1 MTMDISP
8 GSPAELS
15 NKRERT
21 MRTMRRY
28 WVVILLLVM
37 LGIGF
42 SAFAQS
48 TDAAGAAT
56 SAPPLRVESRTTL
69 WDLIKSGGWA
79 MWPLGACSVLVVWLV
94 ILNSQRVSTRKMLPP
109 MLVAQI
115 KQAASAGDLQQVWN
129 LSTSNDSFF
138 TRTLAA
144 GLRQIHP
151 EDPLA
156 SRPKVEAAISET
168 ASREESRYGFFVN
181 FLALLTSMSPMWGLL
196 GTVSGMIGA
205 FSKIGSGGM
214 GKPEILAKNIGE
226 ALVCTASG
234 LMIAITAMGFYFFF
248 RNVINSVMKESEGH
262 FTEVL
267 DMLTGTGGTLAA
279 QTAAEPASQ
288 PKT

>member
-1 MTMDISP
+1 
-8 GSPAELS
+8 
-15 NKRERT
+15 

-28 WVVILLLVM
+28 WVLILM
-37 LGIGF
+37 LAMVAMAF
-42 SAFAQS
+42 SALAQS
-48 TDAAGAAT
+48 TGATGAA
-56 SAPPLRVESRTTL
+56 SAPPLQVENRTTL

-79 MWPLGACSVLVVWLV
+79 MYPLGTCSVLVVWLV
-94 ILNSQRVSTRKMLPP
+94 ILNFQRVRARKMLPT
-109 MLVAQI
+109 LVVSQI
-115 KQAASAGDLQQVWN
+115 KSAASTGDLQQVWN
-129 LSTSNDSFF
+129 LSTSTDSFF

-144 GLRQIHP
+144 GLRHIHA
-151 EDPLA
+151 EDPVG

-181 FLALLTSMSPMWGLL
+181 FLALMTSMSPMWGLL

-234 LMIAITAMGFYFFF
+234 LLIAITAMGFYFFF
-248 RNVINSVMKESEGH
+248 RNTINSVMKESEGH

-267 DMLTGTGGTLAA
+267 DLLTGSAGTFATAEAA
-279 QTAAEPASQ
+279 ANAQ

>member
-1 MTMDISP
+1 MKRYWIVMTMAAMVS
-8 GSPAELS
+8 
-15 NKRERT
+15 
-21 MRTMRRY
+21 M
-28 WVVILLLVM
+28 
-37 LGIGF
+37 GF
-42 SAFAQS
+42 WYSAVAQ
-48 TDAAGAAT
+48 TTGAT
-56 SAPPLRVESRTTL
+56 SAAATTPLRVESRMTL

-79 MWPLGACSVLVVWLV
+79 MYPLGTCSVLVVWLT
-94 ILNSQRVSTRKMLPP
+94 ILNFQRVNTKKMMP
-109 MLVAQI
+109 VAVITQI
-115 KQAASAGDLQQVWN
+115 KSAASVGDLQQVWN
-129 LSTSNDSFF
+129 LSTSTDSFF

-144 GLRQIHP
+144 GLRQIQP
-151 EDPLA
+151 EDPIG

-234 LMIAITAMGFYFFF
+234 LMIAIAAMGFYFFF
-248 RNVINSVMKESEGH
+248 RNVLNSVMKESEGH

-267 DMLTGTGGTLAA
+267 DHLTGGGGAFA
-279 QTAAEPASQ
+279 QQPAEAEAQPQ
-288 PKT
+288 PKA